1 MILPMLDRRPGPSR
15 YNRPAT
21 MSSISALIV
30 TYNSAS
36 HVGSCIQA
44 IATNTPHEIVLVD
57 NASRDDTVARARQNR
72 NIRIVTNAENLG
84 FAAAANQGAK
94 VSSGEVILL
103 LNPDVVAEPDAVG
116 RLAAAVAEEGIGAA
130 GGALLDSSGQSQR
143 GFQFRRFPT
152 LAAMLAEV
160 LLLNRAWPGN
170 PWNRRYRCLDLDDSR
185 PQHVDQPAG
194 ACLAVRREAWESIGG
209 FDESFYP
216 VWFEDVDFC
225 RRLADRGWKIAYC
238 PDARFPHAGGHS
250 VSRLPFRDK
259 QAFWYA
265 NMLRYFSKHHG
276 RLKTTILRAG
286 ILAGLALRSLASLMG
301 AGPRDVPVKEVLG
314 GYAHAARIVVQS
326 SASRAPSKH
335 SVGVAAV

>member
-1 MILPMLDRRPGPSR
+1 
-15 YNRPAT
+15 
-21 MSSISALIV
+21 MSTISVLIV
-30 TYNSAS
+30 T
-36 HVGSCIQA
+36 HGSGQY
-44 IATNTPHEIVLVD
+44 IARCVQSLGAYAAEVILVD
-57 NASRDDTVARARQNR
+57 NASQDQTVDLARQAGS
-72 NIRIVTNAENLG
+72 IAVFTNEQNVG
-84 FAAAANQGAK
+84 FAAAANQAAK
-94 VSSGEVILL
+94 LATGEFLLL
-103 LNPDVVAEPDAVG
+103 LNPDTVVKSNAVDTLTATLRQDG
-116 RLAAAVAEEGIGAA
+116 VGAA
-130 GGALLDSSGQSQR
+130 GGALVDEGGRPQR

-152 LAAMLAEV
+152 LGAMLAEV

-185 PQHVDQPAG
+185 PQFVDQPAG

-238 PDARFPHAGGHS
+238 PDARFTHAGGHS
-250 VSRLPFRDK
+250 VSKLAFRDK

-276 RLKTTILRAG
+276 RLKTAVLRAG
-286 ILAGLALRSLASLMG
+286 ILAGLALRSLASLIG
-301 AGPRDVPVKEVLG
+301 AGPRDVPVKEVLA
-314 GYAHAARIVVQS
+314 GYAHAARIVVQG
-326 SASRAPSKH
+326 SASHAPSKH

>member
-1 MILPMLDRRPGPSR
+1 MRNG
-15 YNRPAT
+15 
-21 MSSISALIV
+21 SAV
-30 TYNSAS
+30 VVAYNSA
-36 HVGSCIQA
+36 GALRSCLASILKNSEWQA
-44 IATNTPHEIVLVD
+44 VVVD
-57 NASRDDTVARARQNR
+57 NASSDNPGRVIAEFSDVRFLRNDT
-72 NIRIVTNAENLG
+72 NLG

-116 RLAAAVAEEGIGAA
+116 RLAATVAEEGIGAA